1 MKYEAAKEEDAS
13 ILHQLGYWDQRIRL
27 FTHLYRNCGLIATIA
42 AHHLGLTSADICHV
56 VDVEDWIHGSFNVCI
71 RIDIDGQGQD
81 AGTQVMIRVPLPY
94 RIGENYR
101 PGNADEK
108 VRCDAGTYA
117 WLQESYPSVRIPR
130 IFRSISSLLCILRL
144 LRCRGLSTRLYPLK
158 SD

>member
-81 AGTQVMIRVPLPY
+81 AGGQVMIRVPLPY
-94 RIGENYR
+94 RIGSTAHAMRMRRFVVTLGPTHGSKKAIRLFVFHVYLEAFLPFCVSCGCYAAEALV
-101 PGNADEK
+101 PG
-108 VRCDAGTYA
+108 Y
-117 WLQESYPSVRIPR
+117 
-130 IFRSISSLLCILRL
+130 IL
-144 LRCRGLSTRLYPLK
+144 
-158 SD
+158 